1 MKGVDALAGVSVVVS
16 TTRTAGAL
24 ASAAVPKGHF
34 THIVI
39 DEAAQLMESEALLPL
54 SLAGADT
61 SVVMAGDPQQL
72 GPSTFSKVESVHG
85 LHVSIMERLATLPAY
100 QGDAA
105 PRTCARLT
113 LNYRSHPALVNL
125 LSKISYSNTL
135 VPKAPKA
142 KVEALSAWS
151 KRGSTRT
158 HPLLFC
164 AVEGGVEEREGDS
177 PSFFNRQEAVVISD
191 LISELLAACGGGG
204 SFGQEHIGVI
214 TPFYKQSQK
223 VRQLLRSRGLGGVKV
238 GSTEEFHG
246 HECTALFVTTVR
258 TSKAQLEYDE
268 QYDTG
273 FVGHAKRFNT
283 ALSRAVALAVVVGDA
298 SVLSAAPEWQAFI
311 ASAKDNSCY
320 RTVAA
325 PALPPAPAPAPA
337 PPPPAAPAPPADAA
351 AVPAPGGR
359 GGRGRNGRPPRGAPE
374 APVAAAGAAD
384 ATPPPAALGEKIN
397 LDSLFSKQPNGTAAA
412 ARAPAEAKPKGPK
425 ERRQK
430 ESKAAAAA
438 AKAAEAAAA
447 AALVTEGGSVSTPDP
462 PSPVPEWAGND
473 VKPDAG
479 VQNLHLPQSIGDAAP
494 GSAQLSFG
502 LNPSELARPAPAAPG
517 PPKAAAPA
525 PSSFPP
531 PPRPPIAAPSAVVG
545 TRSAGATVHMTSPGL
560 APLGGPARCTRR
572 RPPGCRCRTRCS
584 PTARWWGRARWRRL
598 GRRRWRR
605 SPPAGPFQCRA
616 APPATT
622 CTGRRRP

>member
-1 MKGVDALAGVSVVVS
+1 
-16 TTRTAGAL
+16 
-24 ASAAVPKGHF
+24 
-34 THIVI
+34 
-39 DEAAQLMESEALLPL
+39 MESEALLPL

-142 KVEALSAWS
+142 KVEALAAWS

-191 LISELLAACGGGG
+191 LISELLAACGGGS

-311 ASAKDNSCY
+311 ASAATAY
-320 RTVAA
+320 RRS
-325 PALPPAPAPAPA
+325 PPPPSRRRRRGTA
-337 PPPPAAPAPPADAA
+337 PPPPAAP
-351 AVPAPGGR
+351 R
-359 GGRGRNGRPPRGAPE
+359 RPP
-374 APVAAAGAAD
+374 
-384 ATPPPAALGEKIN
+384 TPPPYRRPAAAAAAAATAARRAARRGPERRRAPRTRRRRPRRSARRSA
-397 LDSLFSKQPNGTAAA
+397 DSLLAANGTAAA
-412 ARAPAEAKPKGPK
+412 APTPAEAKPKGPK

-438 AKAAEAAAA
+438 ARAAEAAAA
-447 AALVTEGGSVSTPDP
+447 AALVTEG
-462 PSPVPEWAGND
+462 SP
-473 VKPDAG
+473 
-479 VQNLHLPQSIGDAAP
+479 
-494 GSAQLSFG
+494 
-502 LNPSELARPAPAAPG
+502 
-517 PPKAAAPA
+517 
-525 PSSFPP
+525 
-531 PPRPPIAAPSAVVG
+531 
-545 TRSAGATVHMTSPGL
+545 
-560 APLGGPARCTRR
+560 
-572 RPPGCRCRTRCS
+572 
-584 PTARWWGRARWRRL
+584 
-598 GRRRWRR
+598 
-605 SPPAGPFQCRA
+605 
-616 APPATT
+616 
-622 CTGRRRP
+622 

>member
-1 MKGVDALAGVSVVVS
+1 
-16 TTRTAGAL
+16 
-24 ASAAVPKGHF
+24 
-34 THIVI
+34 
-39 DEAAQLMESEALLPL
+39 
-54 SLAGADT
+54 
-61 SVVMAGDPQQL
+61 MAGDPQQL

-142 KVEALSAWS
+142 KVEALAAWS

-191 LISELLAACGGGG
+191 LISELLAACGGG

-325 PALPPAPAPAPA
+325 PALPPAPAPAP
-337 PPPPAAPAPPADAA
+337 PPPAAPAPPADAA

-412 ARAPAEAKPKGPK
+412 APAPAEAKPKGPK

-473 VKPDAG
+473 VKPDAA

-494 GSAQLSFG
+494 DRGSS
-502 LNPSELARPAPAAPG
+502 PSVSTRRSSPAPRRPRRARRG
-517 PPKAAAPA
+517 RAPA

-545 TRSAGATVHMTSPGL
+545 KRSAGATVQMTSPGL
-560 APLGGPARCTRR
+560 APLGGPGSMYSSPPAGLSMPNSMFAHGPMVGPGAMAPIARTSGDRSRPGRADAGRRR
-572 RPPGCRCRTRCS
+572 RPTCTGLV
-584 PTARWWGRARWRRL
+584 AARWRRS
-598 GRRRWRR
+598 RRRRRAAARPASSRCGSRR
-605 SPPAGPFQCRA
+605 SSTSHSSG
-616 APPATT
+616 
-622 CTGRRRP
+622 